1 MMKMN
6 KEQKEK
12 YDEIINVLMNLEKLM
27 SQFDI
32 R

>member
-12 YDEIINVLMNLEKLM
+12 YDEIINDLNEFGETDESV
-27 SQFDI
+27 
-32 R
+32 

>member
-12 YDEIINVLMNLEKLM
+12 YDEIINDLNEFGETDESVWY
-27 SQFDI
+27 
-32 R
+32 

>member
-1 MMKMN
+1 MN